1 MRSKI
6 RKALWG
12 IVLILGLT
20 NLVLEGWH
28 RGFESGYAMAMS
40 DVVLQIETP
49 ENYFIKRFDIKTP
62 RRLQQEQETG
72 ND

>member
-1 MRSKI
+1 MWQKI

-20 NLVLEGWH
+20 NFGLACWH
-28 RGFESGYAMAMS
+28 NGCDTGYDLAMA

-49 ENYFIKRFDIKTP
+49 ENYFLKKFDIKTP
-62 RRLQQEQETG
+62 RRVQQNQETG
-72 ND
+72 K

>member
-1 MRSKI
+1 MWQKI

-12 IVLILGLT
+12 IALILGLV
-20 NLVLEGWH
+20 NIVAESWH
-28 RGFESGYAMAMS
+28 RGFDTGYSMAMS

-49 ENYFIKRFDIKTP
+49 ENYFLKKFDIKTP
-62 RRLQQEQETG
+62 RMVQQNQETG